1 MINFIISSNNYS
13 SKTKTK
19 EIIDSYMMNYDI
31 EVKYHLL
38 NNYKEEIKKIN
49 GYKVFLIEIDKNNSL
64 DLVKYIREE
73 LDDWNSLIILI
84 SDNKVIENIIGT
96 RLFLFDIVYRN
107 NSFVKILKEDI
118 ERIIKN
124 YDHREKCLIFEN
136 NRIVKK
142 IDFKSIIMINKE
154 KDSKKCLIKSS
165 HGNYYVPESLCKISK
180 RLDKRFVQ
188 TNRSCIINGDEIVE
202 YNPNEN
208 KLLLRNGMVYL
219 DISREKKKE
228 VCKYVTN
235 YK

>member
-13 SKTKTK
+13 SKTK

-96 RLFLFDIVYRN
+96 RLFLFDIIYRN
-107 NSFVKILKEDI
+107 NSFEKILKEDI